1 MIDERGIVIDAIVE
15 HLFATFSWWSVPIDV
30 RHACRYYW
38 SSFRSA
44 IELDRM

>member
-15 HLFATFSWWSVPIDV
+15 HLFATNSWWTVPIDV
-30 RHACRYYW
+30 RHACRDYW
-38 SSFRSA
+38 LSFRSA